1 MTTRP
6 RIARSLLSAA
16 MLTLTLAACAPAPL
30 YKTGP
35 TASSATPT
43 QVAAAPGNYNEAQI
57 VWGGRIIHVENLQ
70 ATTRVEILAYPLDSS
85 QRPRLNAAAAGRFI
99 AEVPGF
105 LDPMNYPEGTPVTV
119 IGQVAGTQD
128 GRVGEAAYVFPLVQ
142 VASAGNLH
150 RWTAEEM
157 RQGRSNFSFG
167 FGVGIGTRIH

>member
-1 MTTRP
+1 MTQRP
-6 RIARSLLSAA
+6 RIHRGLLSAA
-16 MLTLTLAACAPAPL
+16 LLTLMLAACAPAPL

-35 TASSATPT
+35 AVSNATPT
-43 QVAAAPGNYNEAQI
+43 QVAAAPGNYTAAQV

-70 ATTRVEILAYPLDSS
+70 ATTRVEILAHPLDSS
-85 QRPRLNAAAAGRFI
+85 QRPRLDASAGGRFI

-119 IGQVAGTQD
+119 IGQIAGTQD

-142 VASAGNLH
+142 LASTGNLH
-150 RWTAEEM
+150 RWSAEEM

-167 FGVGIGTRIH
+167 FGVGIGTRIR